1 MTSSKPQAHE
11 NNHYREPDSPVTWKD
26 LEAGMDRL
34 REINQEIEKTLLSKL
49 AIVTNPEVKAG
60 LKKLIRQTRKFLK
73 ETSR

>member
-1 MTSSKPQAHE
+1 MSQAHE
-11 NNHYREPDSPVTWKD
+11 KGHYRALIPPAKWKE

-34 REINQEIEKTLLSKL
+34 REIHQGIEETLVSKL

-60 LKKLIRQTRKFLK
+60 LRKLLRQTRKFLK